1 LVTRKYEV
9 KPAPGKTNKSL
20 QSALE
25 VSGVIATGGLHLV
38 FVHAFNAR
46 ATFITLSIAGWTA
59 YIATRL
65 WNDPSC
71 LLVWGFSRQGLR
83 TALTAT
89 TVVAL
94 PATALM
100 AIIALSQDALSLQW
114 HMLPLLLLYPIWG
127 LVQQFLVQA
136 LVAANLKRAAPAIS
150 STWIVTPICGL
161 LFGIVH
167 LPDLRLAGCTFL
179 LGLVF
184 TPIYLKWRNLWPL
197 GLYHG
202 WLGVLFYFWILRRD
216 PWSEVIRPF

>member
-1 LVTRKYEV
+1 MRESV
-9 KPAPGKTNKSL
+9 KRLSTGPSGSSSL
-20 QSALE
+20 RSALE
-25 VSGVIATGGLHLV
+25 VAGVIATGGLHLV
-38 FVHAFNAR
+38 LVHAFSAR
-46 ATFITLSIAGWTA
+46 AVFIAVSVAAWTS
-59 YIATRL
+59 YIWAQL
-65 WNDPSC
+65 CKDPG
-71 LLVWGFSRQGLR
+71 LLRIWGFSRLGLR
-83 TALTAT
+83 DTLTAT
-89 TVVAL
+89 TVVAMS
-94 PATALM
+94 AAAIM